1 MLITSPSFSDL
12 MDCGRN
18 VYSSYKRMLLVTIEF
33 AAPITGHLMAW
44 TWRLH
49 TVHISHVRQYSEICS
64 PCLNRLIIT
73 GHILWFH
80 GRCKKRNNLDIKSAH
95 DDKNV
100 HVVQTIDVSKCRC
113 SCYSVIGYGTRSNIL
128 YSAYIKPLV
137 QSATQRNCY
146 SLRLGTL

>member
-1 MLITSPSFSDL
+1 

-18 VYSSYKRMLLVTIEF
+18 VYSTCSYKRMLLVTIEF
-33 AAPITGHLMAW
+33 AASITGHLMAW
-44 TWRLH
+44 TSCFH
-49 TVHISHVRQYSEICS
+49 TYHMYGNTCTCIVKCKVRVSMR
-64 PCLNRLIIT
+64 LNRFIIT